1 MRTRRRSP
9 AVEHLRENLGPTAM
23 PLRFSKVLLTVRAMA
38 LYGAIEAGGTKFVC
52 AVGTGPKDLRAQ
64 IRLPTTTPNETLAR
78 CVEFFRAQPKIDAL
92 GVGCFGPLEL
102 RRDAPRYGH
111 VTSTPKQGWSNADIV
126 GPLRRDLSV
135 PVGFD
140 TDVNAA
146 VLGESRWGAAQ
157 NLQTA
162 IYITIGTGIGGG
174 ALIGG
179 QLAHGLVHPE
189 MGHLLVPRE
198 PDDLEFAG
206 ACPFHG
212 GRCWE
217 GLASGPAL
225 ERRWGQRAETLPADH
240 PAWDLEARYIASAL
254 TSLVLVL
261 SPECLIL
268 GGGVMQM
275 SALFPIIRQHLLRSL
290 AGYVQADALREGID
304 QYVVAPRLGTGA
316 GIAGALALAE
326 RAVQT
331 V

>member
-1 MRTRRRSP
+1 
-9 AVEHLRENLGPTAM
+9 
-23 PLRFSKVLLTVRAMA
+23 MA

-52 AVGTGPKDLRAQ
+52 AVGTGPADLSAQ
-64 IRLPTTTPNETLAR
+64 VRFPTESPRETLGR
-78 CVEFFRAQPKIDAL
+78 CIEFFRSQPKIDAL
-92 GVGCFGPLEL
+92 GIGCFGPLEL
-102 RRDAPRYGH
+102 RKGAPRYGH
-111 VTSTPKQGWSNADIV
+111 VTTTPKPGWANADIV
-126 GPLRRDLSV
+126 GPLRRALSL

-146 VLGESRWGAAQ
+146 VLGEARWGAARD
-157 NLQTA
+157 LDTA
-162 IYITIGTGIGGG
+162 IYITVGTGIGGG
-174 ALIGG
+174 ALLGG

-198 PDDLEFAG
+198 PDDLTFAG

-225 ERRWGQRAETLPADH
+225 ERRWGQAAETLPADH

-261 SPECLIL
+261 SPERLIL
-268 GGGVMQM
+268 GGGVMQVA
-275 SALFPIIRQHLLRSL
+275 SLFPLIRRHLERSL
-290 AGYVQADALREGID
+290 AGYVQADSLNEGLA
-304 QYVVAPRLGTGA
+304 QYVVPPALGTHS

-326 RAVQT
+326 RAIASPL
-331 V
+331 